1 MALLLHQL
9 LYDLQKRCGH
19 LLGELGRLP
28 PTLAAEAV
36 TYRDQ
41 MASRLARTGALID
54 TMLADPGLQDP
65 LLVRNYFH
73 DYKRLTEQLYY
84 VEAGPVLALKH
95 FGSDDLAMTRV
106 VARVCQEVNFPY
118 RSPLCAALSSHYYWA
133 LPRMDLIFVPC
144 AEPFHLLALADLY
157 HELAHFL
164 LERDLAQLVR
174 PLLRLIDNFFDKKV
188 KEARQKGWPAE
199 SVARFAERRRQW
211 KRHWYSEFAAD
222 MLAAYWAGP
231 AFGWSNLRL
240 CTNLGVEL
248 FEGADSHP
256 ADAARHAGVQ
266 AMLLE
271 AGHGGPA
278 AQIDVRWAELVTL
291 AGQQPPVE
299 YDLTY
304 PPELLDQVA
313 TFLHTTARDMGL
325 AAWCGPVAGTG
336 PHVTTLL
343 NAAWDNFHSCPD
355 AFAEYERREFAGLRQ
370 ALGLPLS

>member
-73 DYKRLTEQLYY
+73 DYKRLTEQLHY

-118 RSPLCAALSSHYYWA
+118 RAPLCAALSSHYYWA

-174 PLLRLIDNFFDKKV
+174 PLLRLIDNFFDKKI

-211 KRHWYSEFAAD
+211 KGHWYSEFAAD

-266 AMLLE
+266 AMLRE

-278 AQIDVRWAELVTL
+278 AQIDVRWAELMALT
-291 AGQQPPVE
+291 GQQPPAE

-304 PPELLDQVA
+304 PPELLEQLA
-313 TFLHTTARDMGL
+313 AFLCTTARDMGL
-325 AAWCGPVAGTG
+325 TTWCSPAARSA

-343 NAAWDNFHSCPD
+343 NAAWDNFHACPD
-355 AFAEYERREFAGLRQ
+355 GFADFERRELAGLRQ
-370 ALGLPLS
+370 ELGLPPG